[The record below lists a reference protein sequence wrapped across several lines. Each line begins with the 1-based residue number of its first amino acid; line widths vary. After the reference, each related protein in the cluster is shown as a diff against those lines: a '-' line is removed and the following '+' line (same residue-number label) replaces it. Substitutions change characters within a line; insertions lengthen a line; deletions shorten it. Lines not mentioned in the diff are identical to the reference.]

1 MSQKKSKAL
10 VDFSNTQIAFANKS
24 DKQLKKA
31 SQLFSLMN
39 KSTLVNLG
47 SKLGLMAVKLNLPFT
62 KSIIR
67 GTIFEHFCGGEN
79 LLDCQESINELY
91 KNDALTVLDYG
102 AESKS
107 SEEDLDQV
115 MEENIRAIDFAA
127 ANNSVPLIC
136 TKVTGL
142 APNDLLINIQK
153 GNKLTKKEE
162 QDLSKLIDR
171 LDAICSRGHKLD
183 VGIFVDAEESWM
195 QDSIDALVNDLM
207 EKYNQEK
214 IIVYNTFQL
223 YRKDRLDYLK
233 ESHARAQE
241 KGYILGA
248 KIVRGAYMNKERAAA
263 EEHGY
268 ESPIHNTKEDTDND
282 YNAAIRYCV
291 ENYKTIASCNATHNL
306 ESSLLQAQLIS
317 ELGCKKNHKHLNFC
331 QLYGMSDYITFNL
344 SEAGYNV
351 GKYLVYGK
359 IKEVIPYLIRRAQEN
374 TSVTGEMSRELA
386 LIDKEM
392 KRRGI

>member
-1 MSQKKSKAL
+1 MSASKAKAKL
-10 VDFSNTQIAFANKS
+10 DFSNTRIAFANKS

-31 SQLFSLMN
+31 NQLFKMMN
-39 KSTLVNLG
+39 QSAFVNIG
-47 SKLGLMAVKLNLPFT
+47 SKLGLFAVKMNLPFT
-62 KSIIR
+62 KSVIR

-79 LLDCQESINELY
+79 LLDCQGAITELY
-91 KNDALTVLDYG
+91 KYNTLTVLDYG

-107 SEEDLDQV
+107 SEEDLDSV

-127 ANNSVPLIC
+127 SNSSVPVVS

-142 APNDLLINIQK
+142 ADNDLLINIQK
-153 GNKLTKKEE
+153 GEKLSSKQEHE
-162 QDLSKLIDR
+162 LSKLIDR
-171 LDAICSRGHKLD
+171 LNAICSRAHELN
-183 VGIFVDAEESWM
+183 VGVFIDAEESWM

-207 EKYNQEK
+207 EKYNKEK

-223 YRKDRLDYLK
+223 YRKDRLAYLK
-233 ESHARAQE
+233 ECHEDAKK

-268 ESPIHNTKEDTDND
+268 LSPIHDTKEDTDRD
-282 YNAAIRYCV
+282 FDAAVRYCV
-291 ENYKTIASCNATHNL
+291 ENYETLASCNATHNL
-306 ESSLLQAQLIS
+306 ESNLLQAKLIAEMGITKS
-317 ELGCKKNHKHLNFC
+317 HKHLNFC

-344 SEAGYNV
+344 SKAGYNV
-351 GKYLVYGK
+351 AKYVVYGQ
-359 IKEVIPYLIRRAQEN
+359 IREVIPYLIRRAQEN